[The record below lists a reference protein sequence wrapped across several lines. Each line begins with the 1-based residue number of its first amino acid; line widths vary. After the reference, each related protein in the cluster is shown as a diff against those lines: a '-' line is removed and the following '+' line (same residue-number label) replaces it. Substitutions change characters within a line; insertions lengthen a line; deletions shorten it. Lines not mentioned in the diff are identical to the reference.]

1 MLRRAHAII
10 ACPNAA
16 SGRTSLL
23 SSAAS
28 LGWDGHCSRSLP
40 SKSARPRALRNCLYA
55 FSLLP
60 FLKLQIV
67 FTPPLSILDRLNAPS
82 QSCFISLV
90 YMYRIANTS
99 KRSPRGELHTE
110 ILQGIQKYRQ
120 GDERRLDARFAH
132 IRSCS
137 IREIVDS
144 HDVEVLQW
152 VFDNKEWNTYKIL
165 EMVEY
170 FCRQDLIDWII
181 TNDPAFDWDEL
192 RVAPLMTRTGR
203 KKLLDSEIDRYPSE
217 SALVDAAA
225 QGQLDLVKE
234 IESAFSVFA
243 VKKAAAAGRVDTLR
257 LLLHTEWGV
266 FKSLLVT
273 AMERAAVNGRVNV
286 MEYLYAQ
293 YCHDESFGYMENVL
307 KLAALAGQF
316 DAVTFLLRHDP
327 SPIKVSM

>member
-1 MLRRAHAII
+1 MRLPRDIGKAIKE
-10 ACPNAA
+10 
-16 SGRTSLL
+16 
-23 SSAAS
+23 
-28 LGWDGHCSRSLP
+28 GWMR
-40 SKSARPRALRNCLYA
+40 
-55 FSLLP
+55 
-60 FLKLQIV
+60 V
-67 FTPPLSILDRLNAPS
+67 
-82 QSCFISLV
+82 
-90 YMYRIANTS
+90 
-99 KRSPRGELHTE
+99 LHT
-110 ILQGIQKYRQ
+110 
-120 GDERRLDARFAH
+120 
-132 IRSCS
+132 CS

-152 VFDNKEWNTYKIL
+152 VFDNKEWNTCKIL
-165 EMVEY
+165 EMGEY

-203 KKLLDSEIDRYPSE
+203 KKPLLDSEIDRYPSE

-234 IESAFSVFA
+234 IQSAFSVFA

-257 LLLHTEWGV
+257 LLLRTEWGV

-293 YCHDESFGYMENVL
+293 YCRDESFGYMENVL
-307 KLAALAGQF
+307 KLAALACQS

-327 SPIKVSM
+327 SPIKVFNVTARLFYDNQTDALEVICARCNANDLLGLFRASLDGFRCDSVLEAAYAVCSESTFNEAVNLVLPELPVATERNREAIDFLRNMARSSTSG

>member
-1 MLRRAHAII
+1 
-10 ACPNAA
+10 
-16 SGRTSLL
+16 
-23 SSAAS
+23 
-28 LGWDGHCSRSLP
+28 
-40 SKSARPRALRNCLYA
+40 
-55 FSLLP
+55 
-60 FLKLQIV
+60 
-67 FTPPLSILDRLNAPS
+67 
-82 QSCFISLV
+82 
-90 YMYRIANTS
+90 
-99 KRSPRGELHTE
+99 
-110 ILQGIQKYRQ
+110 
-120 GDERRLDARFAH
+120 
-132 IRSCS
+132 
-137 IREIVDS
+137 
-144 HDVEVLQW
+144 
-152 VFDNKEWNTYKIL
+152 
-165 EMVEY
+165 MVEY

-234 IESAFSVFA
+234 IESAFSVYEVKVAMFA

>member
-1 MLRRAHAII
+1 MGRPLLTELAEQKCTTSCTAVSAVWSTLDRHA
-10 ACPNAA
+10 P
-16 SGRTSLL
+16 
-23 SSAAS
+23 
-28 LGWDGHCSRSLP
+28 
-40 SKSARPRALRNCLYA
+40 
-55 FSLLP
+55 
-60 FLKLQIV
+60 KLQIV

-120 GDERRLDARFAH
+120 GDERRLDARFAQ

-234 IESAFSVFA
+234 IESAFSVYEVKVAMFA